1 MASQAMMPVGHLSST
16 LAVMTTQQVTT
27 MVHGGAVSQSMGLK

>member
-1 MASQAMMPVGHLSST
+1 MALQAMMPGGHLSST

-27 MVHGGAVSQSMGLK
+27 MVHGAAALQSMGVK